1 MFSNTLKIAIAGIG
15 TVGQGLLDL
24 IKKSKLKHIT
34 NAKLEISAIAS
45 RRKKKFTGSGS
56 RKKFLPDPDPE
67 KIFTG
72 SGSEKNFF
80 YRIRIR
86 FLYPDPDPAGSKI
99 PGSGTTLH

>member
-45 RRKKKFTGSGS
+45 RRKKNLQENCI
-56 RKKFLPDPDPE
+56 RKPKYLMMQ
-67 KIFTG
+67 
-72 SGSEKNFF
+72 KN
-80 YRIRIR
+80 Y
-86 FLYPDPDPAGSKI
+86 
-99 PGSGTTLH
+99 